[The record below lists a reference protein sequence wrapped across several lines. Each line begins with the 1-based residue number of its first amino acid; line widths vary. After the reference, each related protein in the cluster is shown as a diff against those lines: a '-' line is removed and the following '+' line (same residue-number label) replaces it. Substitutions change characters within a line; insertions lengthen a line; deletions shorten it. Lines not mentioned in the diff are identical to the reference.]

1 MERPRVVL
9 ADDHRAVLEVVT
21 GLLAP
26 HFKVVGA
33 ARDRLDAL
41 RLISALR
48 PDAAVLDL
56 AMPGLGGLAVA
67 ARSPSGRRR
76 TPADRRDRPRLRRA
90 RPGVG
95 PAPRRRS
102 ASTIRRGAGRSHGP
116 SCGAGPPPR

>member
-33 ARDRLDAL
+33 ARDGLDAL
-41 RLISALR
+41 RLVTALR

-67 ARSPSGRRR
+67 ARTSPPGRRR
-76 TPADRRDRPRLRRA
+76 TPADRCDRPRLPRA

-102 ASTIRRGAGRSHGP
+102 ASTI
-116 SCGAGPPPR
+116 